1 MPARWS
7 FRIACWS
14 CWGVSLERAGQGFP
28 ITETMVPDLWFDL
41 PEKRQLAGI
50 LADHELAHAD
60 TELAFAGLAIFSGPV
75 VLAASDRIHA
85 LVAARLAQNADQW
98 AALTNEM
105 GAALI
110 EKIGAEPDAERWSV
124 LLANTY
130 LILIPVCFFQQPLPV
145 LFPLLRTQLVPN
157 NRHYQELHRTL
168 RAFWEKVARRKDCVW
183 LHGTLSQVTNLL
195 TYLFWPAYRAHYTTH
210 RLRVSLRMGLSYH
223 LQQPVRTLLEHIP
236 LVNMVPYDAA
246 NPPDMLIVSTP
257 RYVPEN
263 WPGAVFHF
271 GLGSATSDT
280 QHLHTLIEQAYA
292 EKNAID

>member
-1 MPARWS
+1 M
-7 FRIACWS
+7 
-14 CWGVSLERAGQGFP
+14 
-28 ITETMVPDLWFDL
+28 
-41 PEKRQLAGI
+41 
-50 LADHELAHAD
+50 
-60 TELAFAGLAIFSGPV
+60 
-75 VLAASDRIHA
+75 
-85 LVAARLAQNADQW
+85 AQNADQW

>member
-98 AALTNEM
+98 AALYKT
-105 GAALI
+105 
-110 EKIGAEPDAERWSV
+110 
-124 LLANTY
+124 
-130 LILIPVCFFQQPLPV
+130 IPS
-145 LFPLLRTQLVPN
+145 
-157 NRHYQELHRTL
+157 
-168 RAFWEKVARRKDCVW
+168 
-183 LHGTLSQVTNLL
+183 GT
-195 TYLFWPAYRAHYTTH
+195 
-210 RLRVSLRMGLSYH
+210 M
-223 LQQPVRTLLEHIP
+223 
-236 LVNMVPYDAA
+236 
-246 NPPDMLIVSTP
+246 VSTT
-257 RYVPEN
+257 
-263 WPGAVFHF
+263 
-271 GLGSATSDT
+271 GLMADDQGRQWVALDSQLFISRWD
-280 QHLHTLIEQAYA
+280 LLLL
-292 EKNAID
+292 D